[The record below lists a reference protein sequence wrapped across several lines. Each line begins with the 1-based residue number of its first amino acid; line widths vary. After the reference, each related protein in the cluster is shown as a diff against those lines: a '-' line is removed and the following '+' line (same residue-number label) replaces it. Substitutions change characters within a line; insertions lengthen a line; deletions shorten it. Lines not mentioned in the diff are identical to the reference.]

1 MCIRDRLS
9 SYPSL
14 GDEIIYIS
22 YINIENGN
30 SCSNLLDF
38 ELKVTNLNPGLA
50 EDFTTCES
58 DLTVD
63 IVSQV
68 SDKILNNLNPSDFS
82 LSYFISE
89 TDAENN
95 TNEIDNHSNYIL
107 PSETPNLTIWVRFIE
122 LNNHNCFEIIS
133 FQIFIYSSPK
143 VDILEDVYECDFYI
157 LPELTD
163 GKYFTEPGGNGIEL
177 FAGDMITENTTLY
190 IYNINS
196 EGCSN
201 ESSFTIYLATEFSID
216 TEHCGSF
223 IVPSY
228 PNGAFYTSINGPNG
242 LGSLI
247 PSGTVLFAVSYT
259 HLTLPTI
266 LLV

>member
-1 MCIRDRLS
+1 M
-9 SYPSL
+9 
-14 GDEIIYIS
+14 
-22 YINIENGN
+22 
-30 SCSNLLDF
+30 
-38 ELKVTNLNPGLA
+38 
-50 EDFTTCES
+50 
-58 DLTVD
+58 
-63 IVSQV
+63 
-68 SDKILNNLNPSDFS
+68 
-82 LSYFISE
+82 
-89 TDAENN
+89 
-95 TNEIDNHSNYIL
+95 
-107 PSETPNLTIWVRFIE
+107 
-122 LNNHNCFEIIS
+122 
-133 FQIFIYSSPK
+133 
-143 VDILEDVYECDFYI
+143 DILEDVYECDFYI

-247 PSGTVLFAVSYT
+247 PSGTVLFESQTIYFYVSIEGSFCMDTPYEIT
-259 HLTLPTI
+259 INPLPI
-266 LLV
+266 V